1 MSFVEKKNL
10 KHLLVIKKVS
20 SIREN
25 GIINYENI
33 FNFFE
38 ADNNDECQDLNK
50 ATFST
55 QFVQNI
61 IDRYVKKDDVVLDM
75 FSGTGTT
82 IYSCEQNEIKS
93 YGIELTKNSAN
104 RKEVYE
110 GILLRE

>member
-1 MSFVEKKNL
+1 M
-10 KHLLVIKKVS
+10 
-20 SIREN
+20 
-25 GIINYENI
+25 YENI

-82 IYSCEQNEIKS
+82 IYCCEQNEIKS
-93 YGIELTKNSAN
+93 YGIELSEKT
-104 RKEVYE
+104 V
-110 GILLRE
+110 